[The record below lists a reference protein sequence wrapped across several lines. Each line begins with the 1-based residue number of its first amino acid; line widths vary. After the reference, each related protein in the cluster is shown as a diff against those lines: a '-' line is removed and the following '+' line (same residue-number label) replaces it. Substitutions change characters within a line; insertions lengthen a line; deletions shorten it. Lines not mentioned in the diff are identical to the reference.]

1 MAEIYWKKDKTKT
14 RRVVYLIYLDSVEPD
29 YINIISSLNVKA
41 VLSPVHDKDL
51 NEDGTLLKPHRHL
64 VVIFDGPI
72 TWQNA
77 YDFGN
82 DIKAYQHFQ
91 KLKSGSDMINYLTH
105 DSYRG
110 ADKFKYSKDDIIYI
124 NSNEYDYIDNDYKLV
139 INYINENHIYNI
151 NSLINRLLSSS
162 DTEKLVKWVI
172 NNTYF
177 VNQYMKSFNDLH
189 DYSWLESQS
198 RDFLY
203 WVSTLYRIENKIPDK
218 FKEYLWYFHY
228 DELFE
233 RNNVPDN

>member
-41 VLSPVHDKDL
+41 VLSPIHDKDL

-110 ADKFKYSKDDIIYI
+110 ADKFKYSKDDIIYVIFI
-124 NSNEYDYIDNDYKLV
+124 NI
-139 INYINENHIYNI
+139 
-151 NSLINRLLSSS
+151 
-162 DTEKLVKWVI
+162 I
-172 NNTYF
+172 NN
-177 VNQYMKSFNDLH
+177 
-189 DYSWLESQS
+189 
-198 RDFLY
+198 
-203 WVSTLYRIENKIPDK
+203 
-218 FKEYLWYFHY
+218 
-228 DELFE
+228 
-233 RNNVPDN
+233 